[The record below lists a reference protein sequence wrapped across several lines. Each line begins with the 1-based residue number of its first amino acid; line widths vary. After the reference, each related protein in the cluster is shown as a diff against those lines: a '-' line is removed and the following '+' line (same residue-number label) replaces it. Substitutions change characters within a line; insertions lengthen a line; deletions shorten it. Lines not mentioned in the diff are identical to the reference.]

1 MKQTAVE
8 YFIEQLQELNMFKI
22 NSIFFK
28 ELCKQAEEMEKEQ
41 IIEAHG
47 NKLKNSRNTGNYEY
61 WFSGK
66 DYYYKTFKKTEQ

>member
-22 NSIFFK
+22 NSVFFK
-28 ELCKQAEEMEKEQ
+28 ELCKQAEEMEREQ

-47 NKLKNSRNTGNYEY
+47 NKLKRSRDTGNYEY
-61 WFSGK
+61 WFTGL

>member
-22 NSIFFK
+22 NSIFIK
-28 ELCKQAEEMEKEQ
+28 ELCKQAEEMEREQ

-47 NKLKNSRNTGNYEY
+47 NKLKKSRDTGNYEY
-61 WFSGK
+61 WFTGL

>member
-22 NSIFFK
+22 NNIFFK

-47 NKLKNSRNTGNYEY
+47 NKLKKSRDTGNYEY
-61 WFSGK
+61 WFTGL

>member
-22 NSIFFK
+22 NSVFFK
-28 ELCKQAEEMEKEQ
+28 ELCKQAEEMEREQ

-47 NKLKNSRNTGNYEY
+47 NKLKKSRDEGNYEY
-61 WFSGK
+61 WFSGE
-66 DYYYKTFKKTEQ
+66 DYYNTTFKKTEQ

>member
-22 NSIFFK
+22 NNIFFK
-28 ELCKQAEEMEKEQ
+28 ELCKQAEEMEREQ

-47 NKLKNSRNTGNYEY
+47 NKLKRSRDTGNYEY
-61 WFSGK
+61 WFTGL

>member
-28 ELCKQAEEMEKEQ
+28 ELCKQAEEMEREQ

-47 NKLKNSRNTGNYEY
+47 NKLKKSRDTGNYEY
-61 WFSGK
+61 WFTGL

>member
-47 NKLKNSRNTGNYEY
+47 NKLKKSRDTGNFEY
-61 WFSGK
+61 WFTGL

>member
-47 NKLKNSRNTGNYEY
+47 NKLKRSRDTGNYEY
-61 WFSGK
+61 WFTGL
-66 DYYYKTFKKTEQ
+66 DYYYKTFKNTEQ

>member
-22 NSIFFK
+22 NSVFFK
-28 ELCKQAEEMEKEQ
+28 ELCKQAEEMEREQ

-47 NKLKNSRNTGNYEY
+47 NKLKKSRDEGNYEY
-61 WFSGK
+61 WFSGE
-66 DYYYKTFKKTEQ
+66 DYYNKVFKKTEQ

>member
-22 NSIFFK
+22 NSVFFK
-28 ELCKQAEEMEKEQ
+28 ELCKQAEEMEREQ

-47 NKLKNSRNTGNYEY
+47 NKLKRSRDTGNYEY
-61 WFSGK
+61 WFKGL
-66 DYYYKTFKKTEQ
+66 DYYYKSFKKTEQ

>member
-28 ELCKQAEEMEKEQ
+28 ELCKQAEEMEREQ

-47 NKLKNSRNTGNYEY
+47 NKLKRSRDTGNYEY
-61 WFSGK
+61 WFTGL